1 MPGRTAPGHSRRPSH
16 WSYTGLSE
24 RTVRTWLDRLDAAGI
39 IGPCD
44 LGIVAARI
52 TRTDHRPQGWDL
64 NPGIVPMTLPR
75 PAS

>member
-1 MPGRTAPGHSRRPSH
+1 M
-16 WSYTGLSE
+16 
-24 RTVRTWLDRLDAAGI
+24 RTWLDRLDAAGI

-64 NPGIVPMTLPR
+64 DLGIVRDDLAEAGIVKLER
-75 PAS
+75 QVF